1 MFFMRSMKRNLIW
14 TLSRIQSKKSTGP
27 FTAQL
32 LRDKQELNTC
42 FLKAALCG
50 RLPSSRVWRGN
61 LLYRV
66 QVAPGPMAALTEDAH
81 SRRGWALCE
90 NSLLLYYTHQHAHL
104 KSLTYSKK
112 KTSLMRNLNT
122 CMKKIPSIWSPLN
135 LVSIAYS
142 FLFGFQLHLYA
153 LRIYA
158 FFNSQ
163 IFYFYF

>member
-32 LRDKQELNTC
+32 LRDKRELNTC

-50 RLPSSRVWRGN
+50 RLPSSRVQQGN

-122 CMKKIPSIWSPLN
+122 CMKKN
-135 LVSIAYS
+135 T
-142 FLFGFQLHLYA
+142 LHLESFKFG
-153 LRIYA
+153 LNCI
-158 FFNSQ
+158 FISVWLPTPFVCSQ
-163 IFYFYF
+163 NLCIF